1 MGKLREVPAVGGP
14 VRKRMDSLGKL
25 LVVTGLVVTALGAV
39 VWLLADRG
47 GTLLPGDIA
56 WRRGSFRFYFPVMT
70 CLVLSVV
77 LSLLLWL
84 FRR

>member
-1 MGKLREVPAVGGP
+1 
-14 VRKRMDSLGKL
+14 MDSLGKL
-25 LVVTGLVVTALGAV
+25 LVVTGLLVTALGAV

>member
-1 MGKLREVPAVGGP
+1 
-14 VRKRMDSLGKL
+14 MDSLGKL

-70 CLVLSVV
+70 CLVLSVL
-77 LSLLLWL
+77 LSLLFWL

>member
-1 MGKLREVPAVGGP
+1 MESV
-14 VRKRMDSLGKL
+14 GKL
-25 LVVTGLVVTALGAV
+25 LVVAGLVLTSLGAV
-39 VWLLADRG
+39 VWLLAERG

-56 WRRGSFRFYFPVMT
+56 WQRGSFRFYFPVAT
-70 CLVLSVV
+70 CLVLSVL